1 MGTILINKKD
11 EIVMKLVHYFIT
23 EKNYTPI
30 VVGGVKDEIWLES
43 NDGPYRIIRINS
55 KYIHNNEQ
63 FDFDVFKT
71 ENIMNQIKKKT
82 FSFSVNTLNILL
94 DTNENVKIK
103 DIKNISTIKVD
114 SINDLNND
122 KELISNFPDIKK
134 KLKSKINDID
144 FIIKVTNEINEKTEK
159 ENKKYEKTFSPKK
172 IIITPA
178 LIAINIMIFLAMYIF
193 GNGSTDINTLIAF
206 GANFGPLVKN
216 GEVFRLITAAF
227 LHIGLIHLA
236 VNMYSLHLIGT
247 QIENYFGKTKY
258 LTIYL
263 GSAIVGSLLSVVLT
277 DAVSAGASGAIFGL
291 LGSLL
296 YFGYHYRLYLG
307 TVLKDRI
314 IPIIIF
320 NLVLGFMVS
329 GIDNAAHI
337 GGLIGG
343 VLLSMAVGVEGKTTK
358 SERINGW
365 ITLILLLGF
374 LLYLVF
380 I

>member
-103 DIKNISTIKVD
+103 DMKNISTIKVD
-114 SINDLNND
+114 SINDLNNE
-122 KELISNFPDIKK
+122 KELITNFPDIKN
-134 KLKSKINDID
+134 KLKNKINDID
-144 FIIKVTNEINEKTEK
+144 FVIKVTKEINEKTEK

-172 IIITPA
+172 IVITPA
-178 LIAINIMIFLAMYIF
+178 IIAINIFIFLAMYIF

-216 GEVFRLITAAF
+216 GELFRLVTAAF
-227 LHIGLIHLA
+227 LHIGVIHLA
-236 VNMYSLHLIGT
+236 VNMYSLH
-247 QIENYFGKTKY
+247 Y
-258 LTIYL
+258 
-263 GSAIVGSLLSVVLT
+263 
-277 DAVSAGASGAIFGL
+277 
-291 LGSLL
+291 
-296 YFGYHYRLYLG
+296 
-307 TVLKDRI
+307 
-314 IPIIIF
+314 
-320 NLVLGFMVS
+320 
-329 GIDNAAHI
+329 
-337 GGLIGG
+337 
-343 VLLSMAVGVEGKTTK
+343 SMHF
-358 SERINGW
+358 S
-365 ITLILLLGF
+365 
-374 LLYLVF
+374 
-380 I
+380 

>member
-1 MGTILINKKD
+1 ML
-11 EIVMKLVHYFIT
+11 
-23 EKNYTPI
+23 
-30 VVGGVKDEIWLES
+30 
-43 NDGPYRIIRINS
+43 
-55 KYIHNNEQ
+55 
-63 FDFDVFKT
+63 
-71 ENIMNQIKKKT
+71 
-82 FSFSVNTLNILL
+82 
-94 DTNENVKIK
+94 
-103 DIKNISTIKVD
+103 
-114 SINDLNND
+114 
-122 KELISNFPDIKK
+122 
-134 KLKSKINDID
+134 
-144 FIIKVTNEINEKTEK
+144 
-159 ENKKYEKTFSPKK
+159 
-172 IIITPA
+172 
-178 LIAINIMIFLAMYIF
+178 
-193 GNGSTDINTLIAF
+193 
-206 GANFGPLVKN
+206 
-216 GEVFRLITAAF
+216 FRS
-227 LHIGLIHLA
+227 
-236 VNMYSLHLIGT
+236 MYSLHLIGT

-343 VLLSMAVGVEGKTTK
+343 VLLSMAVGVEGKTSK

>member
-103 DIKNISTIKVD
+103 DMKNISTIKVD
-114 SINDLNND
+114 SINDLNNE
-122 KELISNFPDIKK
+122 KELITNFPDIKN
-134 KLKSKINDID
+134 KLKNKINDID
-144 FIIKVTNEINEKTEK
+144 FVIKVTKEINEKTEK

-172 IIITPA
+172 IVITPA
-178 LIAINIMIFLAMYIF
+178 IIAINIFIFLAMYIF

-216 GEVFRLITAAF
+216 GELFRLVTAAF
-227 LHIGLIHLA
+227 LHIGVIHLA
-236 VNMYSLHLIGT
+236 VNMYSLHLIGN

-258 LTIYL
+258 LIIYL

-277 DAVSAGASGAIFGL
+277 DSVSAGASGAIFGL

-307 TVLKDRI
+307 SVLKDRI

-320 NLVLGFMVS
+320 NLVLGFMIS

-343 VLLSMAVGVEGKTTK
+343 ILLSMAVGVEGKTSK

-365 ITLILLLGF
+365 ITLILLLCF

-380 I
+380 M

>member
-103 DIKNISTIKVD
+103 DMKNISTIKVD
-114 SINDLNND
+114 SINDLNNE
-122 KELISNFPDIKK
+122 KELITNFPDIKN
-134 KLKSKINDID
+134 KLKNKINDID
-144 FIIKVTNEINEKTEK
+144 FVIKVTKEINEKTEK

-172 IIITPA
+172 IVITPA
-178 LIAINIMIFLAMYIF
+178 IIAINIFIFLAMYIF

-216 GEVFRLITAAF
+216 GELFRLVTAAF
-227 LHIGLIHLA
+227 LHIGVIHLA
-236 VNMYSLHLIGT
+236 VNMYSLHLIGN

-258 LTIYL
+258 LIIYL

-277 DAVSAGASGAIFGL
+277 DSVSAGASGAIFGL

-307 TVLKDRI
+307 SVLKDRI

-320 NLVLGFMVS
+320 NLVLGFMIS

-343 VLLSMAVGVEGKTTK
+343 ILLSMAVGVEGKTSK

-365 ITLILLLGF
+365 ITFILLLCF

-380 I
+380 M